1 MNKEEENKTKVENTN
16 PQVIEEETFIAD
28 NDNAINLIPIMSK
41 SEVVAEKK
49 KVKLN
54 IIAIISI
61 ITFLF
66 VTIGIVVFA
75 AVGRFQVEDAQSKLA
90 KQEQEVKGLSSKIL
104 SNNEILSRIYLYKD
118 ISSNQYSPKKIF
130 EYFTKIASFD
140 SSIRL
145 NQFMFR
151 SNTALSFEGEGESLD
166 TVARF
171 WYLLSEDEKIEKV
184 VLDSLSKS
192 DQNVRF
198 SFIIGMTDDAF
209 NTNNLKD

>member
-54 IIAIISI
+54 ITAIISL

-90 KQEQEVKGLSSKIL
+90 KQEQE
-104 SNNEILSRIYLYKD
+104 
-118 ISSNQYSPKKIF
+118 
-130 EYFTKIASFD
+130 
-140 SSIRL
+140 
-145 NQFMFR
+145 
-151 SNTALSFEGEGESLD
+151 
-166 TVARF
+166 
-171 WYLLSEDEKIEKV
+171 
-184 VLDSLSKS
+184 
-192 DQNVRF
+192 
-198 SFIIGMTDDAF
+198 
-209 NTNNLKD
+209 